1 MAWFGGRRLL
11 KSGDIFGSVGGW
23 VWFGGRLL
31 MSGEDMLGSY
41 LSVTSKSLNEPNSS
55 FSSRTCYSSI
65 KTTS

>member
-55 FSSRTCYSSI
+55 FSSQTCYSCI

>member
-41 LSVTSKSLNEPNSS
+41 LSVTSKSLNKPV
-55 FSSRTCYSSI
+55 I
-65 KTTS
+65 HA